1 MPTKETHELQKGLL
15 AEFLSEQ
22 PEPVP
27 MGVVWPGLETVN
39 LETEDDHSKYSD
51 ISLNPP
57 ELTLTFTIR
66 SKRNRKTFKKY
77 LMSWGLSRDTAEL
90 ACVLVAC
97 HKGGLS
103 YNDFFNYIFK
113 DFPGAVIKTR

>member
-1 MPTKETHELQKGLL
+1 MPTKETHELQKELL
-15 AEFLSEQ
+15 AEYLSEQ

-39 LETEDDHSKYSD
+39 LETVDDTSEQND
-51 ISLNPP
+51 ILLNPP

-77 LMSWGLSRDTAEL
+77 LMSLGLPRDTAEL

-97 HKGGLS
+97 HKGSLS
-103 YNDFFNYIFK
+103 YNEFFNYIFK
-113 DFPGAVIKTR
+113 DFPGALIKTR

>member
-1 MPTKETHELQKGLL
+1 MPTKETHELQKELL

-27 MGVVWPGLETVN
+27 MGVVWPGLETVT
-39 LETEDDHSKYSD
+39 LETEDDHSKCSD
-51 ISLNPP
+51 IFLNPP
-57 ELTLTFTIR
+57 ELTLTFTLKCKSR
-66 SKRNRKTFKKY
+66 KKTFKKY
-77 LMSWGLSRDTAEL
+77 LMSIGLPRDTAEL
-90 ACVLVAC
+90 ACILVAC

-103 YNDFFNYIFK
+103 YNEFFNYILK